1 LGEQLK
7 KGCCNI
13 PSCNCHYG
21 IYTIGNN
28 FDTSDYTGMTA
39 ECEATLNALDVRI
52 REFEEFQRGL

>member
-21 IYTIGNN
+21 IYSIGNYS
-28 FDTSDYTGMTA
+28 TEDYTGMTP
-39 ECEATLNALDVRI
+39 ECEATLNALEVRI
-52 REFEEFQRGL
+52 REFEESQRGL